1 MFQRLLYV
9 SRATDDVNLRD
20 VYDIIRIAHNRNAN
34 NGLTGGLLFLDGYF
48 LQVLEGSPYA
58 VEERYSRI
66 LADPRHTDVSLR
78 LNESSS
84 NLLFPSEWM
93 ALRSKTD
100 LPPRLF
106 AVDRYQPG
114 LPIERFDAEQVL
126 HSWSIALRRR
136 IRRKPA
142 GENLQRSLVDL
153 RLCPQDSPAG
163 GAAGLRRNHSTVM
176 SRLSLCPANSGAYM
190 HWMFA

>member
-84 NLLFPSEWM
+84 EL
-93 ALRSKTD
+93 
-100 LPPRLF
+100 
-106 AVDRYQPG
+106 AV
-114 LPIERFDAEQVL
+114 PIGMDGAAIEDGPATAIV
-126 HSWSIALRRR
+126 RRR
-136 IRRKPA
+136 SLPTGFTDRTVRRRTSTA
-142 GENLQRSLVDL
+142 LHG
-153 RLCPQDSPAG
+153 RL
-163 GAAGLRRNHSTVM
+163 L
-176 SRLSLCPANSGAYM
+176 
-190 HWMFA
+190 